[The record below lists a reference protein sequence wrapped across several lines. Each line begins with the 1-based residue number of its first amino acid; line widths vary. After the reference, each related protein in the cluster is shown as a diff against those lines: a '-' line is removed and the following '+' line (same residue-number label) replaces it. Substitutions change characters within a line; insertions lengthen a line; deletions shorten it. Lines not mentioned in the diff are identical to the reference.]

1 MIFREKMPLNCF
13 NFNKD
18 EANNTPIA
26 GSYATYK
33 RKAHEGFL

>member
-1 MIFREKMPLNCF
+1 MIFRVKMPLNYF
-13 NFNKD
+13 NFKKD